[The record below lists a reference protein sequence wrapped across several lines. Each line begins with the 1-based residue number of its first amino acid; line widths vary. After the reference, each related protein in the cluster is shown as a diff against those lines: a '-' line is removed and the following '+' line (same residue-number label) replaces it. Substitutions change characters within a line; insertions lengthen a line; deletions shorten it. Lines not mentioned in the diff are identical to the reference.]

1 MLESN
6 EKLRIARQEKHW
18 SQDRAAAEIGI
29 DRKTYIRWE
38 NGQNYP
44 QPGTLELACKAF
56 GLSAEDLGFTGI
68 SSLKGPSRAVINL
81 LGAAPQTVPSNGLQD
96 SCTWIS
102 LKVAQILHMI
112 GIWSKQQGLCC
123 NEIQA
128 MIDKEIKMLD
138 ETLYQQQTS
147 EEYRISRRQAL
158 ATIAALPTALLIRG
172 GYLGQ
177 TTTVIP
183 EEFLPQCTASITACW
198 HLLQGDGLMTVEQIL
213 PKFAPMLT
221 SFTQQASKHQQMAA
235 YLAAQANILQA
246 ILAMHRLNIPWRE
259 KYCQEAIKCGYLA
272 KENKLTAAALMYLGY
287 TYSFC
292 YRPQRPEQA
301 IQTFLEAL
309 SVLGN
314 EDSLLRSDIAMGLAE
329 AYAQCQDERKALEFI
344 TIAQNQFPTYPESDP
359 TFLYAECGLN
369 TLYQWEGKMYL
380 GLAEYYPDSGY
391 QQKAWDAIIQSAGTQ
406 SISERATNET
416 IIYQA
421 DAARLMGDMRTY
433 VEYVREGAQMA
444 VHLGSQKRFNEAYEL
459 YQKTPGKW
467 LGEQQVKAL
476 ARDFFRQLPAGKVN

>member
-1 MLESN
+1 MLEPN

-44 QPGTLELACKAF
+44 QPGTLGLMCRAF

-68 SSLKGPSRAVINL
+68 SQLKRNSSAVMNL
-81 LGAAPQTVPSNGLQD
+81 LESPSHVNGIQD
-96 SCTWIS
+96 SSTWIS
-102 LKVAQILHMI
+102 LRVAQILHMI
-112 GIWSKQQGLCC
+112 STWSRQQELCC

-128 MIDKEIKMLD
+128 LIDEEIKMLD
-138 ETLYQQQTS
+138 ETLHQQQTS
-147 EEYRISRRQAL
+147 EEHRISRRQAL
-158 ATIAALPTALLIRG
+158 TTIAALPTALLIG
-172 GYLGQ
+172 GRYLGQ
-177 TTTVIP
+177 ATTTVIP
-183 EEFLPQCTASITACW
+183 EEFLPQCAASITACW
-198 HLLQGDGLMTVEQIL
+198 HLLQGDGLTAVEQIL
-213 PKFAPMLT
+213 PKFVPMLT
-221 SFTQQASKHQQMAA
+221 GLTQQASKHQHMAA
-235 YLAAQANILQA
+235 YLATQANILQA
-246 ILAMHRLNIPWRE
+246 IIAMHRLNIPWRE
-259 KYCQEAIKCGYLA
+259 KYCQEAIKCGYLS
-272 KENKLTAAALMYLGY
+272 KENRLTAAALMYLGY

-309 SVLGN
+309 KVLGN

-329 AYAQCQDERKALEFI
+329 AYAQCRDERKALEYI

-359 TFLYAECGLN
+359 SFLYAECGLN

-380 GLAEYYPDSGY
+380 GLAEYHPDNGY
-391 QQKAWDAIIQSAGTQ
+391 QQKAWDAIVQSAGTQ

-421 DAARLMGDMRTY
+421 DAARLMGDLRTY
-433 VEYVREGAQMA
+433 VEFVREGAQMA

-467 LGEQQVKAL
+467 RGEQQVKLL